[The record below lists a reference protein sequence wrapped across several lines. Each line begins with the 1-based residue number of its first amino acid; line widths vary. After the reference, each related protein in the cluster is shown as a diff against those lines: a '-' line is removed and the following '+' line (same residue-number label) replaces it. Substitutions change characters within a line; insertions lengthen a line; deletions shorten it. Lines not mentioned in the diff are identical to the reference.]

1 MLKAII
7 LDDEQ
12 ESINA
17 LTLKLDMV
25 CPEVEVIWAETN
37 PLLVLKSVAQK
48 ECDILF
54 LDVEMPELN
63 GFGFLKALP
72 QRNFEVIM
80 VTAYSGYA
88 IKAFKANAL
97 DYLLKPV
104 DADELRDA
112 VNKVQLKKTQSH
124 QLEHQIEKLSDI
136 ISRQHPGKIALHA
149 AKEIHFV
156 NHNQIVHITGE
167 NNYSVFH
174 LVGGTKVVVT
184 KTLKDYEEALTG
196 YNFFRIHKSHIINID
211 YMVKLNKNN
220 AFSVI
225 MSDGTEIEISTR
237 RKADFLYMLGQI

>member
-17 LTLKLDMV
+17 LVLKLQHT
-25 CPEVEVIWAETN
+25 CPEVEVIWTETD
-37 PLLVLKSVAQK
+37 PFVVLKSVADK

-72 QRNFEVIM
+72 KRSFEVIM
-80 VTAYSGYA
+80 VTAYSEYA

-104 DADELRDA
+104 DTDELRDA
-112 VNKVQLKKTQSH
+112 VNKVQLKKSQHH
-124 QLEHQIEKLSDI
+124 QLEDRLEKLSYI
-136 ISRQHPGKIALHA
+136 ISKQHPGKIALHA

-156 NHNQIVHITGE
+156 QLNQIVRIEGE
-167 NNYSVFH
+167 NNYSMFY
-174 LVGGTKVVVT
+174 LANGKKIVVT
-184 KTLKDYEEALTG
+184 RTLKDYEEALTMQ
-196 YNFFRIHKSHIINID
+196 NFFRIHKSHIINMD
-211 YMVKLNKNN
+211 YMLKLNKGEVY
-220 AFSVI
+220 AVV
-225 MSDGTEIEISTR
+225 MSDGSEIEISMR
-237 RKADFLYMLGQI
+237 RKSDFLKALKGM